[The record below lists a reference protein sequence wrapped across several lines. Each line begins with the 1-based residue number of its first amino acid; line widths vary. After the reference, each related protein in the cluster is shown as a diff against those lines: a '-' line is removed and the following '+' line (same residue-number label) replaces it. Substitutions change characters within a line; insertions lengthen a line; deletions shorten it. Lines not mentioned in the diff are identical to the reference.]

1 VNVVGGSVYA
11 GSTFGRLVAPLE
23 RVASRW
29 RFVACVQLFDL
40 SVFFLMGLGWF
51 RIPVQ
56 NSVHHSWLPQ
66 LVLSLLIAAMIH
78 CVFQCFRLYDFN
90 VLVRGREAAFRA
102 FCGGLITSGPF
113 LAPLLIQQDTADP
126 SAMAASGVV
135 AVVLLVTVLLRFPL
149 ARLATVLQ
157 QSGIVGSRFYIISD
171 TAEAGASLRPMI
183 ERFQG
188 NKVVGMW
195 DLSRHDGSIVTA
207 LEGALDFLRVNP
219 VDAVILKVPLSQTDN
234 LVEAAQ
240 VLRSLPRMVLLA
252 PSFEADDLSLRL
264 DRSWVDRLDEMG
276 NTVLVKLSDRP
287 LAGWLWV
294 VKEIQDRALALLLLI
309 IVAPALL
316 GIAVAIKISDPGPIL
331 FRQKRFG
338 YRGDTFDII
347 KFRTMRVAPVQADAS
362 SLKLTVRDDPR
373 VFPVGRILRKTSLD
387 ELPQLWNVLRG
398 DMWIIGPRPHSP
410 FAMAGGQIYAKAV
423 QGYAARY
430 RIKPGITGWAQ
441 VCGWRGPT
449 DTLEQLSNRVQHDLY
464 YIENWTPIFD
474 AKILVQTLLF
484 VFGHQNAF

>member
-1 VNVVGGSVYA
+1 VNVVGDSVYA
-11 GSTFGRLVAPLE
+11 GTTFGRLVAPLE

-40 SVFFLMGLGWF
+40 SVFFFMALGWF
-51 RIPVQ
+51 WIPAQ
-56 NSVHHSWLPQ
+56 NTVHHNWLPQ
-66 LVLSLLIAAMIH
+66 LALSLLIAAMIH
-78 CVFQCFRLYDFN
+78 CVFQCFHLYDFN
-90 VLVRGREAAFRA
+90 VLTRGPEAAFRA

-113 LAPLLIQQDTADP
+113 LAPLFIEQDTTDP
-126 SAMAASGVV
+126 SAVVASGLV
-135 AVVLLVTVLLRFPL
+135 AVALLVTVILRFPL
-149 ARLATVLQ
+149 ARLANVLQ
-157 QSGIVGSRFYIISD
+157 HSGIVGCRFYIISD
-171 TAEAGASLRPMI
+171 TAKAGASLKSMI

-188 NKVVGMW
+188 NRVVGVW
-195 DLSRHDGSIVTA
+195 DLSPHDSSIVTA

-219 VDAVILKVPLSQTDN
+219 VDAIILKVPLSQTDT

-240 VLRSLPRMVLLA
+240 VLRSLPRTVLLA
-252 PSFEADDLSLRL
+252 PSFDVDDLSLRL
-264 DRSWVDRLDEMG
+264 NRSWADRLDAMG
-276 NTVLVKLSDRP
+276 NTILVKLSDRP

-294 VKEIQDRALALLLLI
+294 VKEIQDRALALVLLV

-316 GIAVAIKISDPGPIL
+316 AIAVAIKVSDPGPIF

-347 KFRTMRVAPVQADAS
+347 KFRTMRVAPDQADART
-362 SLKLTVRDDPR
+362 LKMTVRDDPR

-387 ELPQLWNVLRG
+387 ELPQLLNVLRG

-410 FAMAGGQIYAKAV
+410 FATAGGLIYANAV

-464 YIENWTPIFD
+464 YIENWTPLFD
-474 AKILVQTLLF
+474 AKILVQTLFF